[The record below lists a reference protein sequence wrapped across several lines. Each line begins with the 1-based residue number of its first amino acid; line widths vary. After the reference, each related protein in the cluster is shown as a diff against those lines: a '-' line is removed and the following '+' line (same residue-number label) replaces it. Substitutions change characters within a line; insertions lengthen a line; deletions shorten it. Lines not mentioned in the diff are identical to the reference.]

1 MPVLRKPT
9 STDPVA
15 RVLAHADREIT
26 GVYDRYEYV
35 SEKRTALERWAAHV
49 GGLLHPPPV
58 ATDAE

>member
-1 MPVLRKPT
+1 MARLGT
-9 STDPVA
+9 SRFIVA

-49 GGLLHPPPV
+49 GGLLRPQPV
-58 ATDAE
+58 EATNAW